1 MKNLIS
7 FFKNPKT
14 ISVLAS
20 LVAILLVAGGA
31 FTVLRMQ
38 KRVLIENS
46 TVSSPIIS
54 LAPMMPGK
62 LKTILVNDGDRVKKG
77 DAVAQVGTEIVRA
90 YTDGV
95 IIDSNHQTGSLVS
108 SAVPVVKMVDSSQFR
123 IDGVVDENKGLGQ
136 IKVGQPVSFTVDAI
150 PNKTFWGYVDEV
162 SGTAK
167 QTQVTFSISSERPVQ
182 QFDVY
187 AKFDAIAYPEIKNGM
202 SAKMTV
208 FTN

>member
-62 LKTILVNDGDRVKKG
+62 LKTILVNDGDRVKK
-77 DAVAQVGTEIVRA
+77 
-90 YTDGV
+90 
-95 IIDSNHQTGSLVS
+95 
-108 SAVPVVKMVDSSQFR
+108 
-123 IDGVVDENKGLGQ
+123 
-136 IKVGQPVSFTVDAI
+136 
-150 PNKTFWGYVDEV
+150 
-162 SGTAK
+162 
-167 QTQVTFSISSERPVQ
+167 
-182 QFDVY
+182 
-187 AKFDAIAYPEIKNGM
+187 
-202 SAKMTV
+202 
-208 FTN
+208 

>member
-150 PNKTFWGYVDEV
+150 PNKTVWGYVDEV